1 MKTARARLQIVAG
14 IFVVWGVLSLL
25 GILRLSQG
33 KIQFSLSFGLLCI
46 PIAIGLFALRSFWRR
61 VAMVVLGVFLGSC
74 AMVAVLVLFQWK
86 NIGIE
91 PFIGISGTAAVVA
104 GAVILICSTALSIW
118 SMRVLRSSSVRE
130 LFGESVAQGA

>member
-1 MKTARARLQIVAG
+1 MKAARARLQIVAS

-33 KIQFSLSFGLLCI
+33 RIQFSVSFGLLCI
-46 PIAIGLFALRSFWRR
+46 PIAIGLLALRSFWRR
-61 VAMVVLGVFLGSC
+61 VAVLVLGVFLASS
-74 AMVAVLVLFQWK
+74 AMLAVLVLFQWK
-86 NIGIE
+86 NIRLE
-91 PFIGISGTAAVVA
+91 PFMGLSGVAAMVA
-104 GAVILICSTALSIW
+104 GSGILICSTALSIW